1 MNIIDNDLLSIQEA
15 RILVENAREAQKK
28 TVVLSQEKI
37 DEIVEKMLDEI
48 DKNLESL
55 SRESSEETRQGNW
68 KDKLIKDKYINDS
81 LRNKLKDMKCVGLIE
96 NDKINKVLSVGVPL
110 GVIVAF
116 CSTISPVST
125 IVYKAILAIK
135 SGNTIVFSRHLKAKN
150 IMKKTLDILIKAGEE
165 AGLPEGALSY
175 LENLSFNGSKEL
187 IHHRDTSLI
196 LNTGVKELL
205 EEMQKSGKQVIYGTI
220 GNAPVFIEKTAN
232 IQKAVRDVVISKSF
246 DYGIMPGA
254 EHSIVVDGC
263 IEKEVKC
270 ELEINGAYFMK
281 ESETENLMKI
291 LFDKHGEIEKECM
304 GKSPQWLSQKANF
317 KIDKDIKLLI
327 ITPKYI
333 SKESLYSKEKL
344 CPVISF
350 YVEPDWQNACEKCI
364 ELLLSG
370 KQGHTLIIHSK
381 DEDVINQFI
390 MKKPVGRIL
399 VNTPGAF
406 GSIGGTTNLFPAM
419 TLGSGLVG
427 NGITSDNISPMNLI
441 YIRKVGYE
449 VRDVDEFLKKYSSE
463 NNLECDV
470 KNKFGEESIDL
481 EALIKKILKEISEK
495 N

>member
-1 MNIIDNDLLSIQEA
+1 
-15 RILVENAREAQKK
+15 
-28 TVVLSQEKI
+28 
-37 DEIVEKMLDEI
+37 
-48 DKNLESL
+48 
-55 SRESSEETRQGNW
+55 
-68 KDKLIKDKYINDS
+68 
-81 LRNKLKDMKCVGLIE
+81 
-96 NDKINKVLSVGVPL
+96 
-110 GVIVAF
+110 
-116 CSTISPVST
+116 
-125 IVYKAILAIK
+125 
-135 SGNTIVFSRHLKAKN
+135 
-150 IMKKTLDILIKAGEE
+150 
-165 AGLPEGALSY
+165 
-175 LENLSFNGSKEL
+175 
-187 IHHRDTSLI
+187 
-196 LNTGVKELL
+196 
-205 EEMQKSGKQVIYGTI
+205 
-220 GNAPVFIEKTAN
+220 
-232 IQKAVRDVVISKSF
+232 
-246 DYGIMPGA
+246 
-254 EHSIVVDGC
+254 
-263 IEKEVKC
+263 
-270 ELEINGAYFMK
+270 MK

-327 ITPKYI
+327 VTPKYI